1 MPEDGEGAVFNLS
14 EMMANENNDDFMDF
28 ESETIDL

>member
-1 MPEDGEGAVFNLS
+1 MPESGEGAVFDLG
-14 EMMANENNDDFMDF
+14 EMMANENSDDFMDF